1 MTSDPTTLNSEVGI
15 GSYLLWYPIA
25 TSFLQ
30 VLSGLSSDVTRTCD
44 QFLSSL
50 QECMDLSISAHPQPL
65 GHALKPL
72 PLKELYAPK
81 KGGCHTELVE
91 VKGHRGQSSLFIS
104 LQVVFL
110 LLVSCLASVSLT
122 FTPHQYHRLLQHQQ
136 HHRYP

>member
-1 MTSDPTTLNSEVGI
+1 MQKKMKDLQNHCQLLVSQIASIQTMTSDPTTLNSEVGI
-15 GSYLLWYPIA
+15 GSYLLWYP

-50 QECMDLSISAHPQPL
+50 QECMELSVSAHSQPL

-81 KGGCHTELVE
+81 KGGCH
-91 VKGHRGQSSLFIS
+91 G
-104 LQVVFL
+104 
-110 LLVSCLASVSLT
+110 ASGG
-122 FTPHQYHRLLQHQQ
+122 
-136 HHRYP
+136 